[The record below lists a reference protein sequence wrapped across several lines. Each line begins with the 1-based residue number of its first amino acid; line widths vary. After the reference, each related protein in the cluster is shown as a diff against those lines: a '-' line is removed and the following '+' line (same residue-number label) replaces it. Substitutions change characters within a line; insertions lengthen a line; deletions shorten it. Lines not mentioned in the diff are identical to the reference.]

1 MKIAHKTTSLVKASD
16 VNIPQEFFQRL
27 KTGIAQ
33 IDKVFGEGILPGMTF
48 TISADPG
55 CGKTTLML
63 QLCQALAQ
71 QGYTAAY
78 LSGEES
84 QEMVA
89 YTCKRLHTG
98 DVLIAHNNNLS
109 CIEDIAEQV
118 DLLIVDSFQ
127 SLQCGED
134 ISASAAESI
143 KSDTLTSL
151 AKKHKTAIGIILHST
166 KGGTYKGG
174 SGIVHAVD
182 CNMRLEADGDHVRII
197 EVDKNRYGSAGS
209 FTFFFGSMGYD
220 FDKVVEVSNEP
231 KGKGANKV
239 KQLQAIMQMTEPP
252 HINVQ
257 RVCKELDIDAMR
269 AGYLLRHLVSENKLQ
284 KFGRG
289 DDAIW
294 KFVETS
300 VAIDA

>member
-16 VNIPQEFFQRL
+16 VKIPQEFFHRL

-33 IDKVFGEGILPGMTF
+33 VDKVFGEGILPGMTF

-71 QGYTAAY
+71 QGYAAAY

-84 QEMVA
+84 QAMVA
-89 YTCKRLHTG
+89 YTCRRLHTG
-98 DVLIAHNNNLS
+98 DVLIAHNSNLS
-109 CIEDIAEQV
+109 CVEDIAEQV
-118 DLLIVDSFQ
+118 DLLIIDSFQ
-127 SLQCGED
+127 SLHCDEAVSVG
-134 ISASAAESI
+134 AAESI

-182 CNMRLEADGDHVRII
+182 CNMRLEADGDNVRII

-220 FDKVVEVSNEP
+220 FEKVVEVDAEP
-231 KGKGANKV
+231 KGKGANKI

-257 RVCKELDIDAMR
+257 RVCKELDVDAMR
-269 AGYLLRHLVSENKLQ
+269 AGYLLRHLVAENKLQ

-289 DDAIW
+289 DEAVW
-294 KFVETS
+294 KFVETP